1 MESVGIELRV
11 AREKKSISLG
21 EVAAATRISHTN
33 LERLEEGKY
42 KDLPGGVYNRAFIR
56 AYCEFLGLE
65 CKDILA
71 RYEQEIA
78 PPSDK
83 TTRAKEKTR
92 LPSEPL
98 IKPHPLAAWG
108 LILIISIVGLY
119 FSRRWIAGVF
129 SPYFAHSPA
138 SKMATPTPQSPP
150 EMKQQAAP
158 AATAPNTSVAAGS
171 PASTPVSVGQAPATP
186 ADDIGP
192 PAPPTPPPAAAKVA
206 ATPPA
211 DRSLTGVPARPP
223 GKLRIEFQVT
233 EKCWAS
239 VNSDGN
245 RSVVKIMEPGEHYT
259 FDADDRFFLV
269 LGNAGGVR
277 LTINGKPARS
287 LGKSGEVSRVLI
299 NAQTVK
305 DLIQN
310 SPN

>member
-1 MESVGIELRV
+1 MESVGIELRA
-11 AREKKSISLG
+11 AREKKHISLG

-42 KDLPGGVYNRAFIR
+42 QDLPGGVYNRAFIR

-83 TTRAKEKTR
+83 TTRAKEKSR
-92 LPSEPL
+92 LPSEPF

-108 LILIISIVGLY
+108 IILIISIVGLY

-138 SKMATPTPQSPP
+138 AKMATESPQPSPVAKP
-150 EMKQQAAP
+150 QAAP
-158 AATAPNTSVAAGS
+158 AASAPDTSVAAGS
-171 PASTPVSVGQAPATP
+171 PSPAPTSAGQVPATP
-186 ADDIGP
+186 ADEIGP
-192 PAPPTPPPAAAKVA
+192 PIPPAAQSVA
-206 ATPPA
+206 ARVGATPPA
-211 DRSLTGVPARPP
+211 DKPPAVPARPP

-233 EKCWAS
+233 ERCWTS

-277 LTINGKPARS
+277 LTINGKPAKS

-299 NAQTVK
+299 NTQTMK